1 MIPQQKDNK
10 NKLIYIYI
18 LLFILSTSINN
29 KNIYNQKIFSNEL
42 IFKITGLSYA
52 DNQKLIRDL
61 ININNDNIFKI
72 NKKKIFE
79 RITENNSVLNFYAKK
94 EYPNKIEI
102 IINEAKYVGK
112 IYNKDKL
119 LLIGSNGK
127 LIDHNANNVKDLPY
141 FYGDFKREEFLK
153 LLFVINKTQLD
164 IKNISSFYFFPS
176 GRWDIKFKDGLLLK
190 LPIKDLIN
198 TLPKGLLLKNNQ
210 NFRNSKIIDLRIKNR
225 IISNDWWKF

>member
-1 MIPQQKDNK
+1 MIHQQKDKK
-10 NKLIYIYI
+10 NKLIYICI
-18 LLFILSTSINN
+18 LLFILITSINN

-61 ININNDNIFKI
+61 INVNNDNIFKI
-72 NKKKIFE
+72 DEKKIFE
-79 RITENNSVLNFYAKK
+79 KIKENNSVLNFYAKK
-94 EYPNKIEI
+94 EYPNKIDI
-102 IINEAKYVGK
+102 IINEATYVGK

-176 GRWDIKFKDGLLLK
+176 ERWDIKFKDGLLFK
-190 LPIKDLIN
+190 LLNEDLIN
-198 TLPKGLLLKNNQ
+198 VLSEALLLKNNQ
-210 NFRNSKIIDLRIKNR
+210 NFKNSKIIDLRIKNR
-225 IISNDWWKF
+225 IISNE

>member
-1 MIPQQKDNK
+1 MIPQQKDKK

-18 LLFILSTSINN
+18 LLFLLITSINN
-29 KNIYNQKIFSNEL
+29 QNIYNQKIFSNEL

-72 NKKKIFE
+72 DEKKIFE
-79 RITENNSVLNFYAKK
+79 RIKENNSVLNFYAKK
-94 EYPNKIEI
+94 EYPNKIDI
-102 IINEAKYVGK
+102 IINEATYVGK

-176 GRWDIKFKDGLLLK
+176 ERWDIKFKDGLLLK
-190 LPIKDLIN
+190 LPNEDLIN
-198 TLPKGLLLKNNQ
+198 VLSEALLLKNNQ
-210 NFRNSKIIDLRIKNR
+210 NFKNSKIIDLRIKNR
-225 IISNDWWKF
+225 IISNEW